1 MYFLQFKL
9 LKPLTEINNISITQF
24 NSISFT
30 ENQSCLGRWIFINC
44 YLWNSKILTSI
55 NKNNY
60 IIMNVLLSKFTTK
73 HNTAPF
79 SQIKIEDYFPA
90 FQEGIALAKTEIDAI
105 VNNPEAPTFENT
117 VVAMDFAGDILDRL
131 SSVFFNLNSAE
142 TSDEMQKIAQEVS
155 PLLSEFGNDITLNAA
170 LFAKI
175 KTVYEQ
181 KENLNLTPEQT
192 TLLDKKYKSFSRNGA
207 NLPED
212 KKDQLREIDKELSKL
227 SLQFGENVLAETNAF
242 ELHLTDEKDLAGL
255 PEGTIEAARLL
266 AKEKEKEGWIF
277 TLDHPSY
284 VPFLTYADNR
294 ELRKKMAIAFGA
306 RSFQNNEFD
315 NQENVLKIA
324 KLRFERAN
332 LLGYKTHAHFVLE
345 ERMAQ
350 SPEKVFTFL
359 NDLLAKAKP
368 AAQKEFAELAAFAK
382 ELDGI
387 EQLEKWDGAYYSE
400 KLKQQLFNLDD
411 EKLKPYFQLEK
422 VLDGAFTVA
431 KKLYGLT
438 FTEVFDIDK
447 YHEEVTTYEVT
458 DAENNLVSIFYADF
472 FPRKG
477 KRNGAWMTSFKSQS
491 KKDGVNE
498 RPHISN
504 VCNFTKPTETKP
516 SLLTFNEVTTLFHEF
531 GHGLHGML
539 ANTTYPSL
547 SGTSVFWDFVE
558 LPSQIMENWCYEP
571 EALAL
576 FANHYETGE
585 IIPIEYVQKIKES
598 ASFQEGMA
606 TLRQLSFGLLDM
618 AWHGQDPTS
627 ITDLKTFET
636 EQFANTQLYP
646 DVKENAMSTAF
657 SHIFQGG
664 YSSGYYSYKWAEVLD
679 ADAFEY
685 FQESGIFNVEVATK
699 FKENVLSKGGTEH
712 PMILYKRFRGQ
723 EPKPEALLKRAG
735 LL

>member
-1 MYFLQFKL
+1 MSVLTQYF
-9 LKPLTEINNISITQF
+9 N
-24 NSISFT
+24 
-30 ENQSCLGRWIFINC
+30 
-44 YLWNSKILTSI
+44 
-55 NKNNY
+55 
-60 IIMNVLLSKFTTK
+60 TK

-79 SQIKIEDYFPA
+79 SQIKIEDYVPA
-90 FQEGIALAKTEIDAI
+90 FQEGIALAKAEIDAI
-105 VNNPEAPTFENT
+105 VNNPDEPTFENT
-117 VVAMDFAGDILDRL
+117 IVAMDFSGDILDRL
-131 SSVFFNLNSAE
+131 SSIFFNLNSAE
-142 TSDEMQKIAQEVS
+142 TNDEMQKIAQEVS
-155 PLLSEFGNDITLNAA
+155 PWLSEFGNDIRLNAE
-170 LFAKI
+170 LFARV
-175 KTVYEQ
+175 KTVYDQ
-181 KENLNLTPEQT
+181 KENLNLNPEQT

-212 KKDQLREIDKELSKL
+212 KKNKLREIDKELSKL
-227 SLQFGENVLAETNAF
+227 SLQFGENVLAETNNF
-242 ELHLTDEKDLAGL
+242 ELHLTDEKDLSGL

-266 AKEKEKEGWIF
+266 AKNQEKEGWIF

-284 VPFLTYADNR
+284 IPFLTYADNR

-306 RSFQNNEFD
+306 KGFQKNEFNNE
-315 NQENVLKIA
+315 EIVLKIA
-324 KLRFERAN
+324 KLRHERAN

-345 ERMAQ
+345 ERMAE
-350 SPEKVFTFL
+350 SPEKVFSFL

-368 AAQKEFAELAAFAK
+368 AAQKEFAELTAFAK

-447 YHEEVTTYEVT
+447 YHKEVTTYEVK
-458 DAENNLVSIFYADF
+458 DADGNLVSIFYADF

-477 KRNGAWMTSFKSQS
+477 KRNGAWMTSFKSQYV
-491 KKDGVNE
+491 KDGVNE

-539 ANTTYPSL
+539 ANTVYPSL
-547 SGTSVFWDFVE
+547 SGTSVYWDFVE

-598 ASFQEGMA
+598 ASFQEGLA

-618 AWHGQDPTS
+618 AWHGQDPTN

-636 EQFANTQLYP
+636 EQFVNTQLYP

-685 FQESGIFNVEVATK
+685 FHENGIFNEDIAKK
-699 FKENVLSKGGTEH
+699 FKDNVLSKGGTEH
-712 PMILYKRFRGQ
+712 PMTLYKRFRGQ